1 MEMSSWSDWH
11 LPVFSGIKSDIDL
24 DEEARNRV
32 ASSLKNVTEAD
43 LTQVHYETYQGGE
56 QLRIGNCILSMKM
69 LEKYFPH
76 EREKFEPLLVLARK
90 WMRANPRYVG
100 VAIATLM

>member
-1 MEMSSWSDWH
+1 MSSWSDWH
-11 LPVFSGIKSDIDL
+11 SPVFSGIKSDISL

-32 ASSLKNVTEAD
+32 ASSLMRVTEAD
-43 LTQVHYETYQGGE
+43 LTQVHYETYQGCE
-56 QLRIGNCILSMKM
+56 QLRIGDSILSMKM

-76 EREKFEPLLVLARK
+76 EREKFEPMLVLARK
-90 WMRANPRYVG
+90 WMIANPRYIG